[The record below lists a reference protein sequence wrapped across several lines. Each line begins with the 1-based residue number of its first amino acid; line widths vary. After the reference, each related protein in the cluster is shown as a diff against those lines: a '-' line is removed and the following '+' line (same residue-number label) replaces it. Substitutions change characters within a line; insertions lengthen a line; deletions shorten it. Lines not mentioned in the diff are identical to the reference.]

1 MIKTLFVGVWAC
13 LITLAASYEATIYL
27 QARANHPASAAA
39 APSEARKSKEINV
52 PIIRDGAVKGY
63 VVAQFSYVVDLAVEK
78 TLPVPPESYFVDE
91 AFRYIYSD
99 EKIDFSHLDK
109 LELGKLT
116 QTLRQRVNARVNA
129 EVLTDVGIVECTY
142 LLNSEAK
149 SKL

>member
-13 LITLAASYEATIYL
+13 LITLAASYEATSYL
-27 QARANHPASAAA
+27 QARANHPAPAATS
-39 APSEARKSKEINV
+39 PSELRKSKEINV

-91 AFRYIYSD
+91 AFRFIYGD
-99 EKIDFSHLDK
+99 EKIDFTHLDK

-116 QTLRQRVNARVNA
+116 QSLKQKVNTRVNA
-129 EVLTDVGIVECTY
+129 EVLTDVGVIECTY
-142 LLNSEAK
+142 LLNAEAK